1 MAGYASFFTGNSPA
15 APDPAAPARYRLLI
29 VDDEPNVLKALQRV
43 FRQENYEVLTAPDG
57 DEALR
62 LCSATPVDVVISDY
76 MMPKMNGAEL
86 LRRFK
91 QTWPDTI
98 RIMLTGHADTGAVM
112 GAVNEG
118 AVYKFILKPWN
129 DDDLR
134 VTVALALE
142 QHDLIRRNR
151 QLQAENSKK
160 SQEIQALSRLA
171 VTNRSQLAIMLHKKG
186 MLNEQQVQELHKL
199 SQLRKEPMLRLLL
212 AREWVSEKA
221 IRAILRKDLLI
232 EEVALA
238 EHTLEPALAEL
249 LPRSFCERN
258 WVLPLRLEGK
268 RLTLVMADPMDTGLI
283 DDLRFSAGLE
293 VETVMAD
300 SAAIESKILD
310 LYGADSGPSFGDM
323 ETLVA
328 MTDPFE
334 SIEIVI
340 DEEDDVSLEE
350 LLHQTEEMP
359 AVRLV
364 NAIILEAVRLRAS
377 DIHIQPRAKSVVVRY
392 RIDGILKD
400 KLHIPHQIF
409 SSLVSRIKIMAELDI
424 AERRRPQDGRIT
436 VKTPLRIVDLRLS
449 TLPTISGEK
458 VVMRLLDRNAA
469 ISDLGA
475 LGFAADD
482 LERVQRLTEKPQGI
496 ILATGPTG
504 SGKTNTLYSLLQH
517 NADPGRNYVTI
528 EDPVEFFMDMAGQ
541 VHIREADR
549 ADLSHRA
556 ALHPASGPRCDPAGR
571 DPRFRHRRGGVS
583 CGAHRAPGVF
593 HPAHQ
598 FRRGHGGAPVRPRT
612 EALCGGRGAGGHHCP
627 ASGAPPVSALPRAG
641 AARSGAE
648 PQAGAAVRR
657 RAPAGGVSCP
667 WLRPLWRLWLS
678 GSHRAV
684 RGAGARRRAA
694 SSDDQAGPA
703 CWRSTARRGCRECA
717 PCCRMPGRRCVT
729 AAPIWRR
736 SCGCWGRS
744 RNRFDRHATGRMTGR
759 VN

>member
-142 QHDLIRRNR
+142 QHDMIRRNR

-541 VHIREADR
+541 VHIREQIGLTFPIVLRSILRQDPDVILLGEIRDFDTAEVAFHAALTGHLVFSTLHTNSAVATVAR
-549 ADLSHRA
+549 LFDLGLKPYVVAAALEGIIAQRLVRRLCPHCREPAPPDPALSRKLGPLFAAERLPEVFHARGCGHCGGSGYQGRIGLFEVLVPDDELRHLMTSGASMLEINRA
-556 ALHPASGPRCDPAGR
+556 ARVQGVRSLLQDAWEKVRNGSTDMAEILRVLGP
-571 DPRFRHRRGGVS
+571 
-583 CGAHRAPGVF
+583 
-593 HPAHQ
+593 Q
-598 FRRGHGGAPVRPRT
+598 QEPV
-612 EALCGGRGAGGHHCP
+612 
-627 ASGAPPVSALPRAG
+627 
-641 AARSGAE
+641 
-648 PQAGAAVRR
+648 
-657 RAPAGGVSCP
+657 
-667 WLRPLWRLWLS
+667 
-678 GSHRAV
+678 
-684 RGAGARRRAA
+684 
-694 SSDDQAGPA
+694 
-703 CWRSTARRGCRECA
+703 
-717 PCCRMPGRRCVT
+717 
-729 AAPIWRR
+729 
-736 SCGCWGRS
+736 
-744 RNRFDRHATGRMTGR
+744 
-759 VN
+759 